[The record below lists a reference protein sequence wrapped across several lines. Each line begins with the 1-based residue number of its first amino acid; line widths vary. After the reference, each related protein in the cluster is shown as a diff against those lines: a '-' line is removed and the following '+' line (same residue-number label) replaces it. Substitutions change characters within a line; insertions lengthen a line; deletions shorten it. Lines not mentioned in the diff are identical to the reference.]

1 MRQAF
6 DAQADAV
13 LVGEAL
19 MRAQDKKQKLREL
32 KSLLPHDTQGY
43 NNAQTIEG

>member
-6 DAQADAV
+6 DVQADAV

-19 MRAQDKKQKLREL
+19 MRAQDKKQKLFEL

-43 NNAQTIEG
+43 KKTLRVEE